1 MFCIYE
7 ALVLTATIL
16 VFISFNFNPS
26 YDIIIL
32 YYMKDFFY
40 YGGNSMKYPRAA
52 MVHKFLFMML
62 VELAPY
68 TRGTLDFLP
77 ISHEMFRLLMDIVR
91 DEHNIPLYNEM
102 RSYALDYQGL
112 IHKEFT
118 NYDIIGKRTKVLIMM
133 LVNSFYMFNRCD
145 ERYFNLYK
153 DKIRGV
159 RDVKF
164 FRYTQY

>member
-1 MFCIYE
+1 
-7 ALVLTATIL
+7 
-16 VFISFNFNPS
+16 
-26 YDIIIL
+26 
-32 YYMKDFFY
+32 
-40 YGGNSMKYPRAA
+40 MKYPRAA

-68 TRGTLDFLP
+68 TLGTLSFLP

-91 DEHNIPLYNEM
+91 GEHNIPLYNEM
-102 RSYALDYQGL
+102 RSYALDYQG
-112 IHKEFT
+112 IIDREHT

-164 FRYTQY
+164 IKYTQY

>member
-1 MFCIYE
+1 
-7 ALVLTATIL
+7 
-16 VFISFNFNPS
+16 
-26 YDIIIL
+26 
-32 YYMKDFFY
+32 
-40 YGGNSMKYPRAA
+40 MKYPRAA

-68 TRGTLDFLP
+68 TRGTLSFLS
-77 ISHEMFRLLMDIVR
+77 ISHEIFRLLMDIVR

-102 RSYALDYQGL
+102 RSYALDYQG
-112 IHKEFT
+112 IIDREHT

>member
-1 MFCIYE
+1 
-7 ALVLTATIL
+7 
-16 VFISFNFNPS
+16 
-26 YDIIIL
+26 
-32 YYMKDFFY
+32 
-40 YGGNSMKYPRAA
+40 MKYPRAA

-68 TRGTLDFLP
+68 TRGTLDFLS

-102 RSYALDYQGL
+102 RSYALDYQD
-112 IHKEFT
+112 IIDREHT

-164 FRYTQY
+164 IKYAQY

>member
-1 MFCIYE
+1 
-7 ALVLTATIL
+7 
-16 VFISFNFNPS
+16 
-26 YDIIIL
+26 
-32 YYMKDFFY
+32 
-40 YGGNSMKYPRAA
+40 MKYPRAA
-52 MVHKFLFMML
+52 MVHKFLFVML
-62 VELAPY
+62 VQLAPY
-68 TRGTLDFLP
+68 TRGTLDFLS

-102 RSYALDYQGL
+102 RSYALDYQG
-112 IHKEFT
+112 IIDREHT

-133 LVNSFYMFNRCD
+133 LVNSFYMFNKCD

-164 FRYTQY
+164 IKYTQY

>member
-1 MFCIYE
+1 
-7 ALVLTATIL
+7 
-16 VFISFNFNPS
+16 
-26 YDIIIL
+26 
-32 YYMKDFFY
+32 
-40 YGGNSMKYPRAA
+40 MKYPRAA

-68 TRGTLDFLP
+68 TRGTLSFLS
-77 ISHEMFRLLMDIVR
+77 ISHEMFSLLMDIVR

-112 IHKEFT
+112 IDREHT

-133 LVNSFYMFNRCD
+133 LINSFYMFNRCD

>member
-1 MFCIYE
+1 
-7 ALVLTATIL
+7 
-16 VFISFNFNPS
+16 
-26 YDIIIL
+26 
-32 YYMKDFFY
+32 
-40 YGGNSMKYPRAA
+40 MKYPRAA

-68 TRGTLDFLP
+68 TRGTLDFLS

-102 RSYALDYQGL
+102 RSYALDYQG
-112 IHKEFT
+112 IIDREHT

>member
-1 MFCIYE
+1 
-7 ALVLTATIL
+7 
-16 VFISFNFNPS
+16 
-26 YDIIIL
+26 
-32 YYMKDFFY
+32 
-40 YGGNSMKYPRAA
+40 MKYPRAA

-62 VELAPY
+62 VQLAPY
-68 TRGTLDFLP
+68 TRGTLDFLS

-102 RSYALDYQGL
+102 RSYALDYQG
-112 IHKEFT
+112 IIDREHT

-133 LVNSFYMFNRCD
+133 LVNSFYMFNKCD

-164 FRYTQY
+164 IKYTQY

>member
-1 MFCIYE
+1 
-7 ALVLTATIL
+7 
-16 VFISFNFNPS
+16 
-26 YDIIIL
+26 
-32 YYMKDFFY
+32 
-40 YGGNSMKYPRAA
+40 MKYPRAA
-52 MVHKFLFMML
+52 MIHKFLFIML
-62 VELAPY
+62 VQLAPY
-68 TRGTLDFLP
+68 TRGSLDFLS

-102 RSYALDYQGL
+102 RSYALDYL
-112 IHKEFT
+112 DREH
-118 NYDIIGKRTKVLIMM
+118 NDYDIIGKRTKVLIMM
-133 LVNSFYMFNRCD
+133 LVNSFYMFNKCD

>member
-1 MFCIYE
+1 
-7 ALVLTATIL
+7 
-16 VFISFNFNPS
+16 
-26 YDIIIL
+26 
-32 YYMKDFFY
+32 
-40 YGGNSMKYPRAA
+40 MKYPRAA

-68 TRGTLDFLP
+68 TRGTLSFLS

-91 DEHNIPLYNEM
+91 DEHNISLYNEM
-102 RSYALDYQGL
+102 RSYALDYQG
-112 IHKEFT
+112 IIDREHT

>member
-1 MFCIYE
+1 
-7 ALVLTATIL
+7 
-16 VFISFNFNPS
+16 
-26 YDIIIL
+26 
-32 YYMKDFFY
+32 
-40 YGGNSMKYPRAA
+40 MKYLRAA

-68 TRGTLDFLP
+68 TRGTLSFLS

-112 IHKEFT
+112 IDREHI

-164 FRYTQY
+164 IKYTQY

>member
-1 MFCIYE
+1 
-7 ALVLTATIL
+7 
-16 VFISFNFNPS
+16 
-26 YDIIIL
+26 
-32 YYMKDFFY
+32 
-40 YGGNSMKYPRAA
+40 MKYPRAA

-68 TRGTLDFLP
+68 TRGTLDFLS
-77 ISHEMFRLLMDIVR
+77 ISHEIFHLLMDIVR

-112 IHKEFT
+112 IDREHT

-164 FRYTQY
+164 IKYTQY

>member
-1 MFCIYE
+1 M
-7 ALVLTATIL
+7 
-16 VFISFNFNPS
+16 
-26 YDIIIL
+26 
-32 YYMKDFFY
+32 
-40 YGGNSMKYPRAA
+40 MKYPRAA
-52 MVHKFLFMML
+52 MVHKFLFVML
-62 VELAPY
+62 IELAPY
-68 TRGTLDFLP
+68 TRGTLDFLS

-91 DEHNIPLYNEM
+91 DEHNIPLYNEI

-112 IHKEFT
+112 IDREHT

-164 FRYTQY
+164 IKYTQY

>member
-1 MFCIYE
+1 M
-7 ALVLTATIL
+7 
-16 VFISFNFNPS
+16 
-26 YDIIIL
+26 
-32 YYMKDFFY
+32 
-40 YGGNSMKYPRAA
+40 MKYPRAA
-52 MVHKFLFMML
+52 MVHKFLFVML
-62 VELAPY
+62 VQLAPY
-68 TRGTLDFLP
+68 TRGTLDFLS
-77 ISHEMFRLLMDIVR
+77 ISREMFRLLMDIVR

-112 IHKEFT
+112 INREHT

-133 LVNSFYMFNRCD
+133 LVNSFYMFNKCD

>member
-1 MFCIYE
+1 
-7 ALVLTATIL
+7 
-16 VFISFNFNPS
+16 
-26 YDIIIL
+26 
-32 YYMKDFFY
+32 
-40 YGGNSMKYPRAA
+40 MKYPRAA
-52 MVHKFLFMML
+52 MIHKFLFVML
-62 VELAPY
+62 VQLAPY
-68 TRGTLDFLP
+68 TRGTLSFLS

-102 RSYALDYQGL
+102 RSYALDYQG
-112 IHKEFT
+112 IIDREHT

-164 FRYTQY
+164 IKYTQY

>member
-1 MFCIYE
+1 
-7 ALVLTATIL
+7 
-16 VFISFNFNPS
+16 
-26 YDIIIL
+26 
-32 YYMKDFFY
+32 
-40 YGGNSMKYPRAA
+40 MKYPRAA

-68 TRGTLDFLP
+68 IRGTLSFLP
-77 ISHEMFRLLMDIVR
+77 ISHEAFRLLMDIVR
-91 DEHNIPLYNEM
+91 DEHNMPLYNEM
-102 RSYALDYQGL
+102 RSYALDYQG
-112 IHKEFT
+112 IIDREHT

-164 FRYTQY
+164 IKYTQY

>member
-1 MFCIYE
+1 
-7 ALVLTATIL
+7 
-16 VFISFNFNPS
+16 
-26 YDIIIL
+26 
-32 YYMKDFFY
+32 
-40 YGGNSMKYPRAA
+40 MKYPRAA

-68 TRGTLDFLP
+68 TQGTLSFLP
-77 ISHEMFRLLMDIVR
+77 ISHEAFRLLMDIVR

-102 RSYALDYQGL
+102 RSYALDYQG
-112 IHKEFT
+112 IIDREHT

-164 FRYTQY
+164 FRHTQY

>member
-1 MFCIYE
+1 
-7 ALVLTATIL
+7 
-16 VFISFNFNPS
+16 
-26 YDIIIL
+26 
-32 YYMKDFFY
+32 
-40 YGGNSMKYPRAA
+40 MKYPRAA
-52 MVHKFLFMML
+52 MVHKFLFVML
-62 VELAPY
+62 VQLAPY
-68 TRGTLDFLP
+68 TRGTLDFLS
-77 ISHEMFRLLMDIVR
+77 ISREMFRLLMDIVR

-112 IHKEFT
+112 INREHT

-133 LVNSFYMFNRCD
+133 LVNSFYMFNKCD

>member
-1 MFCIYE
+1 
-7 ALVLTATIL
+7 
-16 VFISFNFNPS
+16 
-26 YDIIIL
+26 
-32 YYMKDFFY
+32 
-40 YGGNSMKYPRAA
+40 MKYPRAA
-52 MVHKFLFMML
+52 MVHKFLFMIL

-68 TRGTLDFLP
+68 TRGTLDFLS

-102 RSYALDYQGL
+102 RSYALDYQG
-112 IHKEFT
+112 IIDREHT

>member
-1 MFCIYE
+1 
-7 ALVLTATIL
+7 
-16 VFISFNFNPS
+16 
-26 YDIIIL
+26 
-32 YYMKDFFY
+32 
-40 YGGNSMKYPRAA
+40 MKYLRAA
-52 MVHKFLFMML
+52 MVHKFLFVML

-68 TRGTLDFLP
+68 TRGTLDFLS

-102 RSYALDYQGL
+102 RSYALDYQG
-112 IHKEFT
+112 IIDREHT

-164 FRYTQY
+164 IKYTQY

>member
-1 MFCIYE
+1 ME
-7 ALVLTATIL
+7 E
-16 VFISFNFNPS
+16 N
-26 YDIIIL
+26 
-32 YYMKDFFY
+32 
-40 YGGNSMKYPRAA
+40 MKYPRAA

-62 VELAPY
+62 VQLAPY
-68 TRGTLDFLP
+68 TRGTLSFLS

-112 IHKEFT
+112 IDREH
-118 NYDIIGKRTKVLIMM
+118 NDYDIIGKRTKVLIMM

-164 FRYTQY
+164 IKYTQY

>member
-1 MFCIYE
+1 
-7 ALVLTATIL
+7 
-16 VFISFNFNPS
+16 
-26 YDIIIL
+26 
-32 YYMKDFFY
+32 
-40 YGGNSMKYPRAA
+40 MKYPRAA

-68 TRGTLDFLP
+68 TRGTLSFLS
-77 ISHEMFRLLMDIVR
+77 ISHEAFRLLMDIVR
-91 DEHNIPLYNEM
+91 DEHNISLYNEM
-102 RSYALDYQGL
+102 RSYSLDYQGL
-112 IHKEFT
+112 IDREH
-118 NYDIIGKRTKVLIMM
+118 NDYDIIGKRTKVLIMM
-133 LVNSFYMFNRCD
+133 LVNSFYMFNKCD

>member
-1 MFCIYE
+1 
-7 ALVLTATIL
+7 
-16 VFISFNFNPS
+16 
-26 YDIIIL
+26 
-32 YYMKDFFY
+32 
-40 YGGNSMKYPRAA
+40 MKYPRAA

-68 TRGTLDFLP
+68 TRGTLSFLS
-77 ISHEMFRLLMDIVR
+77 ISREMFRLLMDIVR

-102 RSYALDYQGL
+102 RSYALDYQG
-112 IHKEFT
+112 IIDREHT

-133 LVNSFYMFNRCD
+133 LVNSFYMFNEVD

-164 FRYTQY
+164 FKYTQY

>member
-1 MFCIYE
+1 
-7 ALVLTATIL
+7 
-16 VFISFNFNPS
+16 
-26 YDIIIL
+26 
-32 YYMKDFFY
+32 
-40 YGGNSMKYPRAA
+40 MKYPRAA

-68 TRGTLDFLP
+68 TRGTLSFLS
-77 ISHEMFRLLMDIVR
+77 ISHGMFRLLMDIVR

-102 RSYALDYQGL
+102 RSYALDYQG
-112 IHKEFT
+112 IIDREHT

-164 FRYTQY
+164 IKYTQY

>member
-1 MFCIYE
+1 
-7 ALVLTATIL
+7 
-16 VFISFNFNPS
+16 
-26 YDIIIL
+26 
-32 YYMKDFFY
+32 MKDFFY

-68 TRGTLDFLP
+68 TRGTLDFLS
-77 ISHEMFRLLMDIVR
+77 ISHEIFRLLMDIVR

-102 RSYALDYQGL
+102 RSYALDYQG
-112 IHKEFT
+112 IIDREHT

-164 FRYTQY
+164 IKYTQY

>member
-1 MFCIYE
+1 
-7 ALVLTATIL
+7 
-16 VFISFNFNPS
+16 
-26 YDIIIL
+26 
-32 YYMKDFFY
+32 
-40 YGGNSMKYPRAA
+40 MKYPRAA

-68 TRGTLDFLP
+68 TRGTLSFLP
-77 ISHEMFRLLMDIVR
+77 ISYEMFRLLMDIVR
-91 DEHNIPLYNEM
+91 DEHNISLYNEM

-112 IHKEFT
+112 IDREHS
-118 NYDIIGKRTKVLIMM
+118 NYDIIDERTKVLIIMI
-133 LVNSFYMFNRCD
+133 VNSFYMFNEVD

-164 FRYTQY
+164 FKYT

>member
-1 MFCIYE
+1 
-7 ALVLTATIL
+7 
-16 VFISFNFNPS
+16 
-26 YDIIIL
+26 
-32 YYMKDFFY
+32 
-40 YGGNSMKYPRAA
+40 MKYPRAA

-68 TRGTLDFLP
+68 TRGTLSFLS

-102 RSYALDYQGL
+102 RSYALDYQG
-112 IHKEFT
+112 IIDREHT
-118 NYDIIGKRTKVLIMM
+118 NCDIIGKRTKVLIMM

-164 FRYTQY
+164 IKYTQY

>member
-1 MFCIYE
+1 
-7 ALVLTATIL
+7 
-16 VFISFNFNPS
+16 
-26 YDIIIL
+26 
-32 YYMKDFFY
+32 
-40 YGGNSMKYPRAA
+40 MKYPRAA

-68 TRGTLDFLP
+68 TRGTLDFLS

-102 RSYALDYQGL
+102 RSYALNYQG
-112 IHKEFT
+112 IIDREHT

-164 FRYTQY
+164 FKYTQY